1 MKLLEGVIVAHT
13 TPFNNHDQVDHEV
26 IKNYIQFLI
35 KKRVNGLFVC
45 GTTAE
50 AQILSIEERKKI
62 LETVLSENQG
72 KMTIVAQCGT
82 TNLDGTRDLIKHSQ
96 DCKADGAG
104 VVTPYYYI
112 YKQEELFEYY
122 SILAKE
128 FKEYPLYLYNI
139 PALTGN
145 NFEPSTVSRLSY
157 EFSNIIGIKDSSGN
171 LINVS
176 NYLLETRPGFKVF
189 VGYDRAFL
197 SVLMMGAYGTVTGPG
212 GVFPEPFVDVWQAFQ
227 NKEYQK
233 AMELQNK
240 LNLLS
245 ITIGEGN
252 SLAMLKAALKLRGI
266 GNGFMRRPFRSMI
279 DEEIHSLKEKL
290 ENVLQ
295 KTGYQL

>member
-13 TPFNNHDQVDHEV
+13 TPFNNHDQVNHDE
-26 IKNYIQFLI
+26 IKKYIQFLI
-35 KKRVNGLFVC
+35 KKGVNGLFVC

-50 AQILSIEERKKI
+50 AQILSFDERKKI
-62 LETVLSENQG
+62 LETVLSENKG

-82 TNLDGTRDLIKHSQ
+82 INLDGTRDLIKHSQ
-96 DCKADGAG
+96 SCGADGAG
-104 VVTPYYYI
+104 IVTPYYYL

-122 SILAKE
+122 SILARE
-128 FKEYPLYLYNI
+128 FQEFPLYLYNI

-145 NFEPSTVSRLSY
+145 NLEPSTVSRLSY

-171 LINVS
+171 LTNVS
-176 NYLLETRPGFKVF
+176 NYLLETRPGFKIF

-197 SVLMMGAYGTVTGPG
+197 SVLLMGAHGTVTGPG
-212 GVFPEPFVDVWQAFQ
+212 GIFPEPFVEVWQAFQ

-240 LNLLS
+240 LNLIS

-266 GNGFMRRPFRSMI
+266 GNGLMRRPFRSMS
-279 DEEIHSLKEKL
+279 EEEMHIFKEKL
-290 ENVLQ
+290 EKVLQ